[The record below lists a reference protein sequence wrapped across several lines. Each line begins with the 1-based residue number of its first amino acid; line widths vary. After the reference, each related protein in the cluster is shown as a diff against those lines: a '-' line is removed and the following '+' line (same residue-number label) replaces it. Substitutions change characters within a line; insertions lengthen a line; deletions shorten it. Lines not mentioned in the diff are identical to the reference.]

1 MPPAPELS
9 DGTRKIGRVEVRRQL
24 KAQQLGSAQRH
35 ERVAGKIKIQLQPV
49 AQRAEGERQACIR
62 RYVAVNSVGKHRQK
76 VGHGH
81 LGAQPQRKGDQR
93 VGRAVRTQGAGRAQ
107 LRQQFVPAHDGA
119 AGDEREKAYEQR
131 EITGARLGRVFFA
144 VYIHGVANG
153 LHREKADAQRQ
164 DDGKSAA
171 ARFTGEAQTG
181 QCLPKP
187 CADGRAVEQQRGAF
201 QQHQK
206 AEVYAQRGPEP
217 PFAGETLGGVHAA
230 HQRPRGQGIQNQ
242 HGQPCRGIEAIK
254 RIADG
259 QQRGVLPAPG
269 NKPAYKHR
277 QREECKERNGVECH
291 SAHPI
296 STEYGPR
303 RRARPGA
310 RESLLHY
317 KGGQAFCKG
326 RGLPAARGKAE
337 GTAALMPGRQKSLLL
352 LLFSPF
358 YIILNWY
365 RCAKETAVFGHAAAH
380 RLRYPRCLLS
390 GSQRCPPR
398 RCPAAR
404 LKASRAPAGRCCFY
418 TRIP

>member
-1 MPPAPELS
+1 MMGPLEMSGKKLTNSAKL
-9 DGTRKIGRVEVRRQL
+9 Q
-24 KAQQLGSAQRH
+24 ALGSA
-35 ERVAGKIKIQLQPV
+35 AYFL
-49 AQRAEGERQACIR
+49 
-62 RYVAVNSVGKHRQK
+62 RYTSTA
-76 VGHGH
+76 
-81 LGAQPQRKGDQR
+81 
-93 VGRAVRTQGAGRAQ
+93 
-107 LRQQFVPAHDGA
+107 
-119 AGDEREKAYEQR
+119 
-131 EITGARLGRVFFA
+131 
-144 VYIHGVANG
+144 VANG
-153 LHREKADAQRQ
+153 LHREKLMPSGRMTEKALPPASLARPRREKACQ
-164 DDGKSAA
+164 SPALTAA
-171 ARFTGEAQTG
+171 PWSSREAPFSSTRRPRFT
-181 QCLPKP
+181 P
-187 CADGRAVEQQRGAF
+187 
-201 QQHQK
+201 
-206 AEVYAQRGPEP
+206 QRGPEP

-380 RLRYPRCLLS
+380 RLRYPRCPSVGKATLS
-390 GSQRCPPR
+390 APAAAPPR
-398 RCPAAR
+398 
-404 LKASRAPAGRCCFY
+404 G
-418 TRIP
+418 